1 MKLFITIIVGLLCF
15 SAISQTKISG
25 KIIENDSTAIP
36 FAEVVLKNVTSGK
49 LIGSITEDD
58 GSFQL
63 NTTPGNYS
71 LEISF
76 VGQQLFTKKIEVKED
91 AIDLGTIIVDNAQ
104 ELDEVFLTSKKK
116 LIERKIDRLILM

>member
-1 MKLFITIIVGLLCF
+1 MY
-15 SAISQTKISG
+15 
-25 KIIENDSTAIP
+25 
-36 FAEVVLKNVTSGK
+36 LKNVTSGK